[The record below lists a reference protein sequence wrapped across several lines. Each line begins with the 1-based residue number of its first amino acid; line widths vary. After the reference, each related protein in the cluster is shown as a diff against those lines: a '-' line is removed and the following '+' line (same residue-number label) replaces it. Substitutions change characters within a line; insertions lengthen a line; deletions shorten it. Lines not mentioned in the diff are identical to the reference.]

1 MDLED
6 IAATKAMLEEYDD
19 AISYYMKALE
29 VETELGNSTAIS
41 RINAEVRSIHSALGR
56 YEEAIRCYDKAI
68 EIDPNNAYPWYKRQG
83 LSLKRVILQML

>member
-29 VETELGNSTAIS
+29 VETELRNSTAIS
-41 RINAEVRSIHSALGR
+41 RINAEVGSIHSALAR